1 MYCSSYTCGT
11 GTTLMTGASSK
22 TCTDGACDTSQ
33 CCSALDKCDSHSCP
47 GGKTWI
53 DAAPTTFCSAAG
65 CSDGACCRALASC
78 GNYDCSAQEALA
90 TSPDLKHTHSS
101 FYDAGTYQLDKSQWA
116 SSSAWCPSQGT
127 L

>member
-1 MYCSSYTCGT
+1 
-11 GTTLMTGASSK
+11 MTGASSNAG
-22 TCTDGACDTSQ
+22 TGGACDTQQ

-78 GNYDCSAQEALA
+78 GSYDCSAQQALA
-90 TSPDLKHTHSS
+90 TSPEPTHTHST
-101 FYDAGTYQLDKSQWA
+101 FYDAGTYQLDKSQWT

-127 L
+127 FYSGRIFR